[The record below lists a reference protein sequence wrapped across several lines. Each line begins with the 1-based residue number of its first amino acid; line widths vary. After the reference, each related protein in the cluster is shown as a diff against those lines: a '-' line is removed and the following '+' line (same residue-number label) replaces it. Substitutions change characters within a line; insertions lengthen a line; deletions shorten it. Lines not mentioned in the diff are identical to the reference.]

1 LHEGG
6 KFQRLEKP
14 ASADAHF
21 MRSSDER
28 RVRTRKIMFA
38 VIKTGGKQYRVNQ
51 NDVLRVEKLDAKVGE
66 VIVFPE
72 ILAVG
77 GDAGLTFGTPMVAGA
92 SVAAEVVEHDRDDKV
107 IAFKKRRR
115 QNSKRKRG
123 HRQHQT
129 VVRISEILTGGAKP
143 SKAATAKADKAEA
156 PVAVAALPA
165 GELDVSNLSLISGI
179 GPTIE
184 KKLRAA
190 GIVSWNEIAAWT
202 DEDVA
207 KWDEELA
214 LRGRATREEWV
225 IQAKELLAGKPPRAK
240 IDQAEQAS
248 GKDL

>member
-1 LHEGG
+1 
-6 KFQRLEKP
+6 
-14 ASADAHF
+14 
-21 MRSSDER
+21 
-28 RVRTRKIMFA
+28 MFA

-51 NDVLRVEKLDAKVGE
+51 DDVLRVEKLDAKVGE
-66 VIVFPE
+66 IIVFPE

-77 GDAGLTFGTPMVAGA
+77 GDAGLTFGTPTVDGA
-92 SVAAEVVEHDRDDKV
+92 SVAAEVVEQDRDDKV

-143 SKAATAKADKAEA
+143 SKAAAKPAKAANADEKPA
-156 PVAVAALPA
+156 AVAAVPA
-165 GELDVSNLSLISGI
+165 GELDTSNLSLISGI

-202 DEDVA
+202 DEDIA
-207 KWDEELA
+207 KWDEELG
-214 LRGRATREEWV
+214 LRGRAAREEWV
-225 IQAKELLAGKPPRAK
+225 VQAKELLAGKPPRAK
-240 IDQAEQAS
+240 VDQAELAS
-248 GKDL
+248 GQDL

>member
-1 LHEGG
+1 
-6 KFQRLEKP
+6 
-14 ASADAHF
+14 
-21 MRSSDER
+21 
-28 RVRTRKIMFA
+28 MFA

-77 GDAGLTFGTPMVAGA
+77 GDAGLTFGTPTVAGA

-143 SKAATAKADKAEA
+143 SKAAAKADEA

-225 IQAKELLAGKPPRAK
+225 TQAKELLAGKPPRAK
-240 IDQAEQAS
+240 ADQAELAS